1 MSRACPSPCGG
12 CWRWRS
18 SSYPGSSPVRAW
30 KKKKEKTRSP
40 ARSPAPP
47 LPCSS
52 FAHAP
57 ASSHPPPSTGMTL
70 GIMGLDKVGLQI
82 VATAGD
88 TEKERRHAREFF
100 VGGRVGFAMGRASGI
115 GEGRGPAARGAP
127 GDPLRRCAPR
137 LGRSAACL
145 ACCPPPEKRP
155 PGEGDG
161 RVRLGL
167 HHFFLAA
174 TAGRPPPGARSP
186 PRLGDHTQHMPSP
199 PQTHPPPHLSLP
211 PSPPSPP
218 QAPSFPSG
226 RRATG

>member
-100 VGGRVGFAMGRASGI
+100 CAGGESVSRWGGRAGL
-115 GEGRGPAARGAP
+115 GRGVA
-127 GDPLRRCAPR
+127 
-137 LGRSAACL
+137 
-145 ACCPPPEKRP
+145 RP
-155 PGEGDG
+155 PG
-161 RVRLGL
+161 VRRGTPC
-167 HHFFLAA
+167 ADA
-174 TAGRPPPGARSP
+174 RPGWAGRPRAWLAVRPRKSGLRERGTGACAWACIIFSSP
-186 PRLGDHTQHMPSP
+186 PPRAGRPRAPARLLAWETTPSTRP
-199 PQTHPPPHLSLP
+199 RPLRHPRLP
-211 PSPPSPP
+211 TS
-218 QAPSFPSG
+218 QAPSSPSG

>member
-40 ARSPAPP
+40 ARSPAPS

-100 VGGRVGFAMGRASGI
+100 CGGASRFRDGAGERDWGGAWPGRPGCAGGPPAPMRAPVGQVGRVSGLLSAPGKAASGRGGRARAP
-115 GEGRGPAARGAP
+115 GPASFFP
-127 GDPLRRCAPR
+127 RRHR
-137 LGRSAACL
+137 
-145 ACCPPPEKRP
+145 E
-155 PGEGDG
+155 
-161 RVRLGL
+161 
-167 HHFFLAA
+167 
-174 TAGRPPPGARSP
+174 RPPPGARSP
-186 PRLGDHTQHMPSP
+186 PRLGDHTQHTPSP

-218 QAPSFPSG
+218 QAPSSPSG